1 MKLQQSIRDIIR
13 PLKPKRAPALI
24 DYCTVKEAAIIL
36 KISQSGVYYRIYRE
50 QIPTIKFGRQM
61 LILKSDLL

>member
-1 MKLQQSIRDIIR
+1 MGIEIIR
-13 PLKPKRAPALI
+13 VDPPTKQYDSSALKLI
-24 DYCTVKEAAIIL
+24 DFCTVKEAAIIL

-50 QIPTIKFGRQM
+50 QIPTIWFGRQM